1 MNNEQVPVEVFVQQV
16 MATKPALAITDQWPI
31 KAEMVV
37 QIVIKHLNDIGI
49 FHVAPGGQDHTIRQE
64 ILFFLRNSSTIMDL
78 IEKAKRAAAAAAQRG
93 RAQQDQ

>member
-1 MNNEQVPVEVFVQQV
+1 MNTEKVPVEIFVQQV
-16 MATKPALAITDQWPI
+16 MATKAAMAVTDQWPI
-31 KAEMVV
+31 KSEMVI

-49 FHVAPGGQDHTIRQE
+49 FHVSPGGQDHTIRQE
-64 ILFFLRNSSTIMDL
+64 ILFFLRNSSLIMEL